1 MENKI
6 KQKDLEY
13 ETNIYIYIYIFDFQQ
28 FETMRSFCDSIYIGK
43 FSTMRQK
50 WI

>member
-6 KQKDLEY
+6 KHKDLKY
-13 ETNIYIYIYIFDFQQ
+13 ETNIYIYIFDFQQ
-28 FETMRSFCDSIYIGK
+28 FETMRSFGDSIYIGK